1 MGKGAGIEETEEEK
15 EEGEPL
21 LLKAVWE
28 EED

>member
-1 MGKGAGIEETEEEK
+1 MGKGAGIEEKEEEK
-15 EEGEPL
+15 EEVEPL